1 MPTIRPA
8 EPKDLGAIVD
18 IYNHYV
24 TTTHF
29 TFDTEPYTVETRRP
43 WFDQFNGARHRCL
56 VLVGGGGV
64 AGYANSAALKPKAA
78 YETSVE
84 VTIYLAPGAT
94 GRGAATPLYAALFS
108 ALKDQDV
115 HRAYAL
121 IALPNDA
128 SIAFHKR
135 FGFVEVAHLNE
146 VGRKFDRYWDVAWF
160 EKRLNEKSG

>member
-8 EPKDLGAIVD
+8 ELKDLGAIVD

-24 TTTHF
+24 TTTHY
-29 TFDTEPYTVETRRP
+29 TFDTEPFTAETRRP
-43 WFDQFNGARHRCL
+43 WFDQFDGARHRCL

-64 AGYANSAALKPKAA
+64 YGYANSAALKPKAA

-108 ALKDQDV
+108 ALAGQDV

-128 SIAFHKR
+128 SIAFHRR
-135 FGFVEVAHLNE
+135 FGFGEVAHLNE
-146 VGRKFDRYWDVAWF
+146 VGRKFDRYWDVAWY